1 MKDLEQLQY
10 EINQCDDQ
18 IISILTKK
26 FHKIQ
31 EMTRYKKANHLPIF
45 DKQPPAKTN
54 ILENAPFKGFKEEI
68 SDIISSVEKNSKKV
82 QAKSLV
88 SENIM
93 LIGFMGCG
101 KSTISAYLN
110 KMLAMEVVEMDALIV
125 EKEGMSINDIFAKHG
140 EEYFRNCESNLLI
153 ELQKQNQ
160 LVVSCG
166 GGVVLRE
173 ENVAHMKKNGK
184 IVLLQAS
191 PETIYARVK
200 NSTDRPILNN
210 NMNVEFISE
219 LMEKR
224 KEKYLKAADIVIDT
238 DNKTVQE
245 ICEEL
250 IEKISK

>member
-10 EINQCDDQ
+10 EINQCDEQ

-31 EMTRYKKANHLPIF
+31 EMTSYKKTNQLPIF
-45 DKQPPAKTN
+45 DKQQPAKTN
-54 ILENAPFKGFKEEI
+54 ILENAPFQGFKEEI
-68 SDIISSVEKNSKKV
+68 SDIISNIEKNSKKV

-110 KMLAMEVVEMDALIV
+110 KMLAMEVIEMDAFIV
-125 EKEGMSINDIFAKHG
+125 EREGMSINDIFEKHG

-153 ELQKQNQ
+153 ELQAQNQ

-210 NMNVEFISE
+210 NMNIEFISE

-224 KEKYLKAADIVIDT
+224 KEKYLRAADIVIDT
-238 DNKTVQE
+238 DNKTVRE